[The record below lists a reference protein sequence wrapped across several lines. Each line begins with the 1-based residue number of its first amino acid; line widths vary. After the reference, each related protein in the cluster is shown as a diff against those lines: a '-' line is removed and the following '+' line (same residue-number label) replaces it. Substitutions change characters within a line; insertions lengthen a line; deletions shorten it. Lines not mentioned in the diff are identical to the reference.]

1 MNMNDLYHIPAGATP
16 MTVAD
21 AVIRECSDEGF
32 LQDVVF
38 FINAYL
44 CRTYNAPIFEAK
56 LDSVK
61 TTDKFT
67 NMRDT

>member
-21 AVIRECSDEGF
+21 AVVRECNDEGF

-44 CRTYNAPIFEAK
+44 CRTYNG
-56 LDSVK
+56 
-61 TTDKFT
+61 
-67 NMRDT
+67 